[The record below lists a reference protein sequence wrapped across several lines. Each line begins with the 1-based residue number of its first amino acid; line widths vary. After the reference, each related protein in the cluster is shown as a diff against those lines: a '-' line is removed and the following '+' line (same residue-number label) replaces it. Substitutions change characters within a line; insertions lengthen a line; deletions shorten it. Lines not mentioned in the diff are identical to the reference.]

1 MPVAML
7 QSMPQPLPENAA
19 AATVE
24 LADAGAQAV
33 AAQGDQGLNILQL
46 ILHASL
52 PVQLVMALLLL
63 ASLASWVIILRKK
76 RVLDRA
82 EKEADRFEEV
92 FWSGT
97 DLGKLYTN
105 ASGRHRDIEGLEAIF
120 EGGMS
125 EFNRIRQRRGV
136 DSRMQLEGAQ
146 RGMRAA
152 ASRELDGLERNLEFL
167 ANVGSISPY
176 VGLFGTVWGIMIS
189 FQGLANVKEATIATV
204 APGISEALVATAMGL
219 FAAIPAVW
227 AYNRFA
233 TRAERMAV
241 RYETFSEEFSSI
253 LQRQTHED

>member
-82 EKEADRFEEV
+82 EKEADRFEET
-92 FWSGT
+92 FWSGVE
-97 DLGKLYTN
+97 LPKLYAT
-105 ASGRHRDIEGLEAIF
+105 ATERSRDIEGLEAIDRVWV
-120 EGGMS
+120 G
-125 EFNRIRQRRGV
+125 RLLRR
-136 DSRMQLEGAQ
+136 
-146 RGMRAA
+146 
-152 ASRELDGLERNLEFL
+152 
-167 ANVGSISPY
+167 
-176 VGLFGTVWGIMIS
+176 W
-189 FQGLANVKEATIATV
+189 VKT
-204 APGISEALVATAMGL
+204 P
-219 FAAIPAVW
+219 
-227 AYNRFA
+227 R
-233 TRAERMAV
+233 
-241 RYETFSEEFSSI
+241 
-253 LQRQTHED
+253 